1 MTKCNPLKI
10 SEMEGLKCILPED
23 LIPLVHKGTNRA
35 VTIAQ
40 LVQQILGLV
49 GNDPNMLKI
58 ACEAKS
64 MALEAVTN
72 SEQAL
77 QKACA
82 ALSISEKLQSM
93 IASMDTRLNGLE
105 QDVFVLKKLANDFAE
120 LSRQLTYLSGEV
132 EKLKNQSLEI
142 RSSEQNGFLTYV
154 LYRDNVAIGSPILV
168 PTKMS
173 QLDNDMGF
181 VTEIPPIPSKIS
193 DLEDDSDFVKE
204 SQLKGIDFI
213 GGRFTNTLYSPLNAN
228 QITVN
233 VPTKVSDL
241 DNDLGFIT
249 GGGATELNGLSD
261 VNLLSPVQGDVLY
274 YDGTSWKNAGLSD
287 LVQNIINQVVPTLI
301 TNAIN
306 NTVPGMIEA
315 AQLWTRNSSTNTL
328 SPKTAG
334 DNIDTTGAIYS
345 GSETWQAQ
353 S

>member
-1 MTKCNPLKI
+1 
-10 SEMEGLKCILPED
+10 
-23 LIPLVHKGTNRA
+23 
-35 VTIAQ
+35 
-40 LVQQILGLV
+40 
-49 GNDPNMLKI
+49 
-58 ACEAKS
+58 
-64 MALEAVTN
+64 
-72 SEQAL
+72 
-77 QKACA
+77 
-82 ALSISEKLQSM
+82 
-93 IASMDTRLNGLE
+93 
-105 QDVFVLKKLANDFAE
+105 
-120 LSRQLTYLSGEV
+120 
-132 EKLKNQSLEI
+132 
-142 RSSEQNGFLTYV
+142 
-154 LYRDNVAIGSPILV
+154 
-168 PTKMS
+168 
-173 QLDNDMGF
+173 MGF

-287 LVQNIINQVVPTLI
+287 LVQNVINQVVPTLI